1 MDGDW
6 RQLLEDRRQGNAKG
20 AADGIDGGA
29 WSGAQP
35 RAAGVLFDLDFAQVH
50 EVVDD
55 MLPLQLLAAMGGEAI
70 EEFLAQHH
78 GEKAAKHVTAD
89 GRISLVKDRTG
100 SEQGLGGFECVL
112 EAIKLR

>member
-1 MDGDW
+1 LDGDW
-6 RQLLEDRRQGNAKG
+6 RQLPEDHRQGNAKG

-35 RAAGVLFDLDFAQVH
+35 RAAAIPFDLDFAQVH

-55 MLPLQLLAAMGGEAI
+55 MLPLELLAAMGGKAI

-78 GEKAAKHVTAD
+78 CEKTAKHVTAD
-89 GRISLVKDRTG
+89 GRISLVKDRT
-100 SEQGLGGFECVL
+100 SKALAVL
-112 EAIKLR
+112 NASSTAIKLR